1 MKTMPMG
8 LISTQFI
15 SYHNIKVNDMDLFED
30 AWGVNSEFSD
40 VIKFLDQVKPVPEKR
55 LTKKLIEKIRNEI

>member
-1 MKTMPMG
+1 MPMG

-15 SYHNIKVNDMDLFED
+15 SYHNIKVNDTDLFED

-40 VIKFLDQVKPVPEKR
+40 VIKFLDQVKPVPEIQ
-55 LTKKLIEKIRNEI
+55 LTIKLIAKIRNEI

>member
-15 SYHNIKVNDMDLFED
+15 SYHNIKVNDTDLFED
-30 AWGVNSEFSD
+30 AWGLNSEFSD
-40 VIKFLDQVKPVPEKR
+40 VIKFLDQVKPVPEKL

>member
-1 MKTMPMG
+1 MPMG

>member
-1 MKTMPMG
+1 MPMG

-15 SYHNIKVNDMDLFED
+15 SYHNIKVNDTDLFED

>member
-1 MKTMPMG
+1 MKNMPMG

-15 SYHNIKVNDMDLFED
+15 SYHNIKVNDTDLFED

>member
-15 SYHNIKVNDMDLFED
+15 SYHQIKVDNTDLYED
-30 AWGVNSEFSD
+30 AWGFSSEFSD
-40 VIKFLDQVKPVPEKR
+40 VIELLDEVKPLPEKR
-55 LTKKLIEKIRNEI
+55 LTKQMIEKIRNEN

>member
-15 SYHNIKVNDMDLFED
+15 SYHNIKVNDTDLFED

-40 VIKFLDQVKPVPEKR
+40 VIKFLDQVKPVPEKQ
-55 LTKKLIEKIRNEI
+55 LTIKLIAKIRNEI

>member
-1 MKTMPMG
+1 MG

>member
-1 MKTMPMG
+1 MKNMPME

>member
-1 MKTMPMG
+1 MPMG

-15 SYHNIKVNDMDLFED
+15 SYHNIKVNDTDLFED

-40 VIKFLDQVKPVPEKR
+40 VIKFLDQVKPVPEKQ
-55 LTKKLIEKIRNEI
+55 LTIKLIAKIRNEI

>member
-15 SYHNIKVNDMDLFED
+15 SYHQIKVDNTDLYED
-30 AWGVNSEFSD
+30 AWGLSSEFSD
-40 VIKFLDQVKPVPEKR
+40 VIELLDEVKPLPEKR
-55 LTKKLIEKIRNEI
+55 LTKQMIEKIRNEN

>member
-1 MKTMPMG
+1 MKIMPMG

-15 SYHNIKVNDMDLFED
+15 SYHNIKVNEMDLFED

>member
-15 SYHNIKVNDMDLFED
+15 SYHNIKVNDTDLFED

-40 VIKFLDQVKPVPEKR
+40 VIKFLDQVKPVPEIQ
-55 LTKKLIEKIRNEI
+55 LTIKLIAKIRNEI